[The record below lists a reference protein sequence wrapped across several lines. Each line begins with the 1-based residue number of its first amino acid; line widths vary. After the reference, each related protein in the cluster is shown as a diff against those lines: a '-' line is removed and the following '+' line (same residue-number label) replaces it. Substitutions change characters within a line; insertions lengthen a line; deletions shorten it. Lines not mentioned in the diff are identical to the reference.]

1 MSAANSS
8 TKKREVVSLFDNL
21 ITADEIEKISRGN
34 VTRNTLR
41 NWIYK
46 RELPQTIYVKIKNK
60 LWFNQKEFEAWLL
73 KRSS

>member
-8 TKKREVVSLFDNL
+8 TKKREVVSLFDNY
-21 ITADEIEKISRGN
+21 ITGEEVEQISRGE

-46 RELPQTIYVKIKNK
+46 RELPQTLYVKIKNK
-60 LWFNQKEFEAWLL
+60 LWFNRKELEAWLL
-73 KRSS
+73 QRSS